1 MPDDLDPTTARL
13 VSELA
18 SSILPSLTKSLSAS
32 IPTAEF
38 VGALERTNRAGN
50 DLRTQMER
58 AIRSS
63 IDDSRAARS
72 VMMQSIGT
80 LSDEIVNL
88 KKAIIAMPEKLE
100 DKLDKKIQNENN
112 DHENVNLNLNYDEMF
127 AGTNEKLNEI
137 TELLNE
143 LIKGMQQ
150 FSETYTSLIRERKY
164 DSVNVNV
171 TPNSESQDSIM
182 NNGMLEK
189 LINDSL
195 PGLEGLVKAQSKAQ
209 TNELH
214 EMSRE
219 ISALNEQ
226 NNAALIQEVRSA
238 VKEEVKKYMADDSKK
253 GKTADTKKLLMINM
267 CLSGACVLMSFIM
280 FLMLM
285 FR

>member
-18 SSILPSLTKSLSAS
+18 SSILPALTKSLSAS

-72 VMMQSIGT
+72 VMMQSMGT
-80 LSDEIVNL
+80 LSDEISAL
-88 KKAIIAMPEKLE
+88 KKAITSMPDNLERKL
-100 DKLDKKIQNENN
+100 QNYN
-112 DHENVNLNLNYDEMF
+112 DNQKENVNLNYDEMF

-143 LIKGMQQ
+143 LIKGLQQ
-150 FSETYTSLIRERKY
+150 FSETYANSNRERKY
-164 DSVNVNV
+164 DSLNVNVNPGSD
-171 TPNSESQDSIM
+171 TPDAM
-182 NNGMLEK
+182 HNNGMLDK
-189 LINDSL
+189 LVNETL
-195 PGLEGLVKAQSKAQ
+195 PALEGLLRAQSKAQ

-238 VKEEVKKYMADDSKK
+238 VEEEVKKYISGDSEKN
-253 GKTADTKKLLMINM
+253 KTADTKKLLMLNM
-267 CLSGACVLMSFIM
+267 CLSGACVFLSFVVMI
-280 FLMLM
+280 MLM